1 VLPDANI
8 AGVVEAVEHLEDF
21 GAIGGLM
28 DLLRLAP
35 RAMAA
40 AE

>member
-1 VLPDANI
+1 MPDAGI
-8 AGVVEAVEHLEDF
+8 AGVIEAVEHLEDF

-28 DLLRLAP
+28 DMLRAAP